1 MKVRN
6 GFVSNS
12 SSSSFILAYDESKF
26 TECACCGFTPTSPLE
41 RFGEY
46 GHGDSGVLWDNA
58 EERLE
63 KLRQDAHILL
73 DELAE
78 LFKQDPRKIIHNYGS
93 YTWTVHDHV
102 ESKQEELDFIHG
114 EIADI
119 GNCVHVGWMVIGVS
133 VDDNTNDKEYIQEM
147 REQGFLTVV
156 RGD

>member
-1 MKVRN
+1 LEKFN
-6 GFVSNS
+6 G
-12 SSSSFILAYDESKF
+12 
-26 TECACCGFTPTSPLE
+26 
-41 RFGEY
+41 Y
-46 GHGDSGVLWDNA
+46 GYGDSEVLWDDA

-63 KLRQDAHILL
+63 KLRQDARILL

-78 LFKQDPRKIIHNYGS
+78 LCKQDPRKIIGNYGT
-93 YTWTVHDHV
+93 YTWTVHNKI
-102 ESKQEELDFIHG
+102 ESKQEDLDFIQG

-119 GNCVHVGWMVIGVS
+119 KSYIYAGWMVIGVT